1 MFGIKFAT
9 ASAERTM
16 TVKLSI
22 HQAFSYVAETAMWDR
37 PRPGATLVV
46 LECGNGSTLDR
57 RCAG

>member
-1 MFGIKFAT
+1 
-9 ASAERTM
+9 M